1 MVTRLTKPT
10 ERVLNLLLHSPDGR
24 AYGMEII
31 DSADV
36 GPGTVYPMLTRLE
49 KIGWLSSEW
58 EDVDPDEAGRPARR
72 YYSLTGAGRIEAA
85 AALERKKSQ
94 PFEGLAEA

>member
-10 ERVLNLLLHSPDGR
+10 ERVLNLLLRSPDGH

-36 GPGTVYPMLTRLE
+36 GPGTLYPMLTRLE

-58 EDVDPDEAGRPARR
+58 EDVDPAEAGRPARR

-85 AALERKKSQ
+85 AALEHKRSQ